1 MYGFPY
7 TLPWFVPNIGYGANV
22 NSKSLAGMN
31 SISSTATM
39 DLLARQILVS
49 QSRQLSISNGV
60 AAAAIDR
67 YVTGVVGQGITY
79 VPPETSSFIGDL
91 YPILAPAMAN
101 RLSVASQ
108 CCELDGQHE
117 MTFPQL
123 QTLVI
128 ENMLLSG
135 EVFLVRKPGS
145 FAWTAIEADR
155 CINPYYMCANVQEHM
170 VGGVFKLIN
179 VETGNR
185 IVDGVEIDNTGH
197 EVAYW
202 ILKEAIERPLAM
214 TPDQIER
221 IPAED
226 SDTGLPICLHVYRP
240 VRPSCWRG
248 APLLAPVIEQ
258 LYLMSAYLQSEQDA
272 AALQASLYG
281 FMVSEKPTV
290 DETSPELPSRMDELV
305 PIVDDSEGGDD
316 DEEESTHKPYDGTHD
331 GSHDDTDEEPVET
344 NPFSVSYKGQDA
356 IDEVYRPRSKP
367 MTSGTFTHLKP
378 GEDVKFLQST
388 HPNQNFAPFWAAT
401 TEIIASA
408 VGLPAEVLK
417 LSFNSSYSASRAAL
431 LQANEKYCQVRSH
444 FLQKFIRPVI
454 KCFVYET
461 LEGSGMSDDDRLFI
475 STSMA
480 TEAEFRVPRM
490 PCIDQRQELE
500 AYKLALEMGLLTR
513 DDIAMMMY
521 NKKAPETPDKALEPL
536 DEVRNV

>member
-1 MYGFPY
+1 MFGMPYTFPY
-7 TLPWFVPNIGYGANV
+7 YVPNIGYGANV

-49 QSRQLSISNGV
+49 HSRQLYISNGV

-67 YVTGVVGQGITY
+67 YVTGVVGQGIAY

-91 YPILAPAMAN
+91 YPVLSTTIAN
-101 RLSVASQ
+101 RLSLASQ
-108 CCELDGQHE
+108 SCEIDGQNQ
-117 MTFPQL
+117 MTFNQL

-155 CINPYYMCANVQEHM
+155 CMNPYYMTQNVSEHI
-170 VGGVFKLIN
+170 VNGVFKLIN
-179 VETGNR
+179 TETGNR
-185 IVDGVEIDNTGH
+185 IVDGVEIDENGH

-214 TPDQIER
+214 TSDQIER

-226 SDTGLPICLHVYRP
+226 PETGLPICLHVYRP
-240 VRPSCWRG
+240 TRPSSWRG
-248 APLLAPVIEQ
+248 VPLLSPVIEQ

-272 AALQASLYG
+272 AALQSSLYG
-281 FMVSEKPTV
+281 FMISDKPTV
-290 DETSPELPSRMDELV
+290 DETAPELPSRMDELV
-305 PIVDDSEGGDD
+305 PVLD
-316 DEEESTHKPYDGTHD
+316 DEVEEGD
-331 GSHDDTDEEPVET
+331 GSEAPSETD
-344 NPFSVSYKGQDA
+344 PFKVSYKGQDA
-356 IDEVYRPRSKP
+356 IDEVYRPHSKP
-367 MTSGTFTHLKP
+367 MTSGTFMHLKP

-388 HPNQNFAPFWAAT
+388 HPNSNFAPFWSAT

-408 VGLPAEVLK
+408 VGLPSEVLK
-417 LSFNSSYSASRAAL
+417 LSFNSSYSASRGAL

-444 FLQKFIRPVI
+444 FIQKFVRPVI
-454 KCFVYET
+454 RCFIYET
-461 LEGSGMSDDDRLFI
+461 LDGVGMSDEDRMYI
-475 STSMA
+475 ATSMA

-521 NKKAPETPDKALEPL
+521 NKKAPKNADTFNEAQK
-536 DEVRNV
+536 

>member
-7 TLPWFVPNIGYGANV
+7 NFPWYVPNVGYGANV

-49 QSRQLSISNGV
+49 HSRQLSISNGV

-145 FAWTAIEADR
+145 YAWTAIEADR
-155 CINPYYMCANVQEHM
+155 CINPYFMCANVQEHI
-170 VGGVFKLIN
+170 VEGVFKLVN
-179 VETGNR
+179 TETGNR
-185 IVDGVEIDNTGH
+185 IVDGVEIDAEGH

-202 ILKEAIERPLAM
+202 ILKESIERPLAM
-214 TPDQIER
+214 TSNQIER
-221 IPAED
+221 IPAD
-226 SDTGLPICLHVYRP
+226 DPDTGLPICLHVYRP

-290 DETSPELPSRMDELV
+290 DETSPELASRMDEMV
-305 PIVDDSEGGDD
+305 PVYEGEDD
-316 DEEESTHKPYDGTHD
+316 DGEGNGNDESG
-331 GSHDDTDEEPVET
+331 EVEET

-388 HPNQNFAPFWAAT
+388 HPNQNFAPFWSAT

-444 FLQKFIRPVI
+444 FLQKFVRPVI
-454 KCFVYET
+454 QCFIYET
-461 LEGSGMSDDDRLFI
+461 LEGYGMSDDERLFV

-500 AYKLALEMGLLTR
+500 AYKLALEMGILTR

>member
-1 MYGFPY
+1 MIGFPY
-7 TLPWFVPNIGYGANV
+7 VFPYALPNIGYGASV
-22 NSKSLAGMN
+22 NSKSLAGLN

-49 QSRQLSISNGV
+49 HSRQLVISNGV

-67 YVTGVVGQGITY
+67 YVNGVVGQGITY
-79 VPPETSSFIGDL
+79 VPPETSAFIGEL
-91 YPILAPAMAN
+91 YSILAPVMAK

-117 MTFPQL
+117 MTFSQL

-145 FAWTAIEADR
+145 IAWTAIEADR
-155 CINPYYMCANVQEHM
+155 CISPYYMCPSVTENI

-185 IVDGVEIDNTGH
+185 IVDGVEIDGEGH

-202 ILKEAIERPLAM
+202 ILKEAVEKPIAVMPE
-214 TPDQIER
+214 QIER

-226 SDTGLPICLHVYRP
+226 PETGLPICLHVYRP
-240 VRPSCWRG
+240 TRPACWRG
-248 APLLAPVIEQ
+248 IPLLAPVIEQ
-258 LYLMSAYLQSEQDA
+258 LYQMSAYLQSEQDA
-272 AALQASLYG
+272 ASLQASLYG

-290 DETSPELPSRMDELV
+290 DETAPELPSRLDELV
-305 PIVDDSEGGDD
+305 PVVDD
-316 DEEESTHKPYDGTHD
+316 DEDDSDGDGEGGSDEPEETR
-331 GSHDDTDEEPVET
+331 
-344 NPFSVSYKGQDA
+344 PFSVSYKGQDA
-356 IDEVYRPRSKP
+356 VDSVYHPVSKP

-388 HPNQNFAPFWAAT
+388 HPNSNFPAFWAAT
-401 TEIIASA
+401 TEIVASA

-431 LQANEKYCQVRSH
+431 LTAYDKYAQVRSH
-444 FLQKFIRPVI
+444 FLQKFVRPVI
-454 KCFVYET
+454 QCFVYET
-461 LEGSGMSDDDRLFI
+461 LGEYGMGEDEKQYI
-475 STSMA
+475 SKAMS

-500 AYKLALEMGLLTR
+500 AYKLALEMGILTR

-521 NKKAPETPDKALEPL
+521 NKKAPESMETTSHE
-536 DEVRNV
+536 